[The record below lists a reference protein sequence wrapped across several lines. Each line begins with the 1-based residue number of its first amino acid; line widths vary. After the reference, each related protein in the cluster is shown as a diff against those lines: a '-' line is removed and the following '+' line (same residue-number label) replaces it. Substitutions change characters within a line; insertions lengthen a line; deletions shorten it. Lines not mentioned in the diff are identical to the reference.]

1 MNDTI
6 FTAILFLAGVAV
18 LAVSSVVLALR
29 TKGDRTITWSGFGV
43 CFNVTPCSSCRLRRR
58 EDQKGEDDAVA

>member
-43 CFNVTPCSSCRLRRR
+43 CFNVTPCSSCKLRRKG
-58 EDQKGEDDAVA
+58 DQKGEEDALA